1 MQLEAIKVFCD
12 LASMRSFS
20 RAAAANGKSQ
30 PAVSRIVHELEER
43 LRGRLIDRSRR
54 PLVLTPLGEAYYEGC
69 KRLLEQYLAL
79 EASLLSAPPPLAVT
93 VRVAAIYSVGLGD
106 MGNYVERFE
115 AEHPHVK
122 VHVDYLHPAHVYEH
136 IREGEAD
143 FGLVSFPRP
152 SRDLAVQPWREEEM
166 VVACAPGHPLA
177 DLTAIEAA
185 ALDGQKYVAF
195 DKGLAIRREVDRFLR
210 ENGATVD
217 VVLEFDSI
225 EHIKQGIIEAEA
237 GLALLP
243 EPTVRKEV
251 QAGTLHALRLE
262 GSGLVRPIGIIHRK
276 RTPPGSAAQDFIDLL
291 RGNSTPLPPT
301 DVTDAPTGNGAHAGL
316 NGAGHPSPRT
326 ARPRTQ
332 RTVS

>member
-20 RAAAANGKSQ
+20 RAAAANGRSQ
-30 PAVSRIVHELEER
+30 PAVSRIVHELEKR

-54 PLVLTPLGEAYYEGC
+54 PLQLTPLGEAYYEGC
-69 KRLLEQYLAL
+69 KRILEQYLAL
-79 EASLLSAPPPLAVT
+79 EASLLSAAPTLSVT

-106 MGNYVERFE
+106 MGQHVERFE
-115 AEHPHVK
+115 ALHPHVK
-122 VHVDYLHPAHVYEH
+122 VHVDYLHPVHVYQH
-136 IREGEAD
+136 IRDGEAD

-152 SRDLAVQPWREEEM
+152 TRDLAVLPWREEEM

-177 DLTAIEAA
+177 ELTAVHPT

-195 DKGLAIRREVDRFLR
+195 DRGLAIRREIDRFLR
-210 ENGATVD
+210 EQGVTVD
-217 VVLEFDSI
+217 IVLEFDSI

-251 QAGTLHALRLE
+251 QAGTLHALQLE
-262 GSGLVRPIGIIHRK
+262 GAGLVRPIGIIHRK

-291 RGNSTPLPPT
+291 RGHTAPLPPT
-301 DVTDAPTGNGAHAGL
+301 DAVDSPTGNGAHRGL
-316 NGAGHPSPRT
+316 NGASHPSPHT
-326 ARPRTQ
+326 ARPRNQ